1 MPDAGCRGPETS
13 GRRVDWSAGRR
24 RPWSH
29 SVLAVQRG
37 DIEKLRLLR
46 LVRVL
51 GSGKDP
57 EVLHHAAPERSAR
70 HHALDRLLDD
80 ALRMFAIENGALA
93 APLDAAGI
101 AGVPIEDAVGTLV
114 AGQLDLFGID
124 DDDVVAAIHMWCKRG
139 LMLAAQTSRD
149 DRGEPA
155 EHQAFGVDQQPL
167 LLDVGRF
174 GRES

>member
-57 EVLHHAAPERSAR
+57 EVLHDPTPERPAR

-80 ALRMFAIENGALA
+80 AFGMLAVENGALA

-101 AGVPIEDAVGTLV
+101 TGIQIEDAVGALV
-114 AGQLDLFGID
+114 AGQLDLLGVD
-124 DDDVVAAIHMWCKRG
+124 DDDVVAAIHMRG
-139 LMLAAQTSRD
+139 ERWLMLAAQAGRD
-149 DRGEPA
+149 DC
-155 EHQAFGVDQQPL
+155 
-167 LLDVGRF
+167 
-174 GRES
+174 